1 MEYNILIEPVA
12 KEDLKNIFNY
22 IKDRGS
28 IDIARN
34 FLSQLKN
41 QINSLSFMPQRC
53 RKSLYHIDANTK
65 DLIYKGYTISY
76 YIINSNV
83 HIVAVFR
90 QRNY

>member
-1 MEYNILIEPVA
+1 MEYNIIIEPEA
-12 KEDLKNIFNY
+12 KEDLKNIFSF
-22 IKDRGS
+22 IKESGS
-28 IDIARN
+28 LNIARD

-41 QINSLSFMPQRC
+41 QITSLSFMPQRC
-53 RKSLYHIDANTK
+53 RKSLYHTDENTK

-76 YIINSNV
+76 YILNDTV

>member
-1 MEYNILIEPVA
+1 MEYSIVIEPEA
-12 KEDLKNIFNY
+12 KEDLKSIFNY
-22 IKDRGS
+22 IKDNGS
-28 IDIARN
+28 INVARD

-41 QINSLSFMPQRC
+41 KINGLSFMPQRC
-53 RKSLYHIDANTK
+53 RKSLYHIDENTK

-76 YIINSNV
+76 YILNHTV